1 VSDPD
6 WLPGQLADDTSVEV
20 SDDFTRLS
28 AQYNGTTGPNSPAQ
42 SSQTFTSTDCPA
54 INGSLLA
61 STTLPPTPDEAVC
74 NCLLQNALSCRVTP
88 ATSNEPNIVGQLTE

>member
-1 VSDPD
+1 MSDPD
-6 WLPGQLADDTSVEV
+6 WRSDRLADMVSVEV